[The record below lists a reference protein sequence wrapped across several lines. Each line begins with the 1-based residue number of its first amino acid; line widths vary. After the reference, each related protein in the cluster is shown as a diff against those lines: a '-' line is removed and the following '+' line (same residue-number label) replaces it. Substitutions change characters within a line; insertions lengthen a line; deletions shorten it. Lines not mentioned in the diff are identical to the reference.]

1 MATFAGFSDRALEFY
16 AGLERDS
23 SKAYW
28 TKHKPTY
35 DTEVAA
41 PMRALVQDLDPEF
54 GPGKVFR
61 PYRDVRFSLD
71 KSPYK
76 THQGAFLGPVL
87 GVGYYV
93 QVDAA
98 GLLVGGGFRAH
109 SPAQVDRYRQAVDA
123 DASGAAL
130 VTLIDRLKQQG
141 MVIEG
146 ARLKTRPRGFPA
158 DHPRMDLLRYQELM
172 VLDHCG
178 RPDWLAS
185 AAALDEIAAIWRR
198 ITPLNDWVMRYVG
211 PS

>member
-16 AGLERDS
+16 AGLERDN
-23 SKAYW
+23 SKMYW
-28 TKHKPTY
+28 AEHKPTY
-35 DTEVAA
+35 EAEVAG
-41 PMRALVQDLDPEF
+41 PMHALVRDLEPEF

-76 THQGAFLGPVL
+76 TYQGAILGTVP

-93 QVDAA
+93 RVDAA

-109 SPAQVDRYRQAVDA
+109 SPAQVDRYRQAVDD

-130 VTLIDRLKQQG
+130 VEMVGRLKQQG

-146 ARLKTRPRGFPA
+146 ARLKTRPRGVPA
-158 DHPRMDLLRYQELM
+158 DHPRVDLLRYKELM
-172 VLDHCG
+172 VLDQPG
-178 RPDWLAS
+178 RPDWLRS

-198 ITPLNDWVMRYVG
+198 ITPLNDWVMTYVG
-211 PS
+211 PA